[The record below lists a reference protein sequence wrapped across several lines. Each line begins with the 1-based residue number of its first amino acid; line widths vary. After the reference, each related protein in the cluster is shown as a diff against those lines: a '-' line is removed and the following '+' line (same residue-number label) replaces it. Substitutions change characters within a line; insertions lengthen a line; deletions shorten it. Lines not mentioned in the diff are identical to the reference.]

1 MNYYLHPRRLVAF
14 IVSLG
19 PLMAGAAFLDIV
31 DWTFSSVA
39 VLGLGTYFLAPV
51 SYRLL
56 TPRNPDMILLSLA
69 LMFLVVVIV
78 YETWCRVVGVE
89 PFEMSYNL
97 MLCGPIYYLAGFV
110 FEEVGK

>member
-1 MNYYLHPRRLVAF
+1 
-14 IVSLG
+14 
-19 PLMAGAAFLDIV
+19 
-31 DWTFSSVA
+31 
-39 VLGLGTYFLAPV
+39 
-51 SYRLL
+51 
-56 TPRNPDMILLSLA
+56 
-69 LMFLVVVIV
+69 MFLVVVIV